1 MILVFWMLS
10 FKPIFSLSSFTFI
23 WRLFSSSS
31 LSAIRVVSSA
41 HIAAAKS
48 PRSCPTLCDP
58 IDSSPPGSAV
68 PGILQARTVEW
79 VAISFSS
86 AWKWK
91 VKVKSLSCVR
101 LFETSWTVAH
111 QAPPSMGFSRQDY
124 WSGVP
129 LPPLSAHIKTFF
141 NRRVRPKWE
150 DFPGGASDKEPVC
163 QCGRHQRLRLDPWVG
178 KIPWRRAWQQP
189 ASVFLPGES
198 HGQRNLQSMGSWSV
212 RHDWSNLA
220 CTHIRCTSR
229 LPWGSHQGEKKHDHA
244 QKWSEGNPEFFTT

>member
-10 FKPIFSLSSFTFI
+10 LKPIFSLSSFTFI

-31 LSAIRVVSSA
+31 LSAMRVVSSA

-48 PRSCPTLCDP
+48 LQSCPTLCDP
-58 IDSSPPGSAV
+58 KDGSPPVS
-68 PGILQARTVEW
+68 P
-79 VAISFSS
+79 
-86 AWKWK
+86 
-91 VKVKSLSCVR
+91 SL
-101 LFETSWTVAH
+101 
-111 QAPPSMGFSRQDY
+111 GFSRQEH
-124 WSGVP
+124 WSG
-129 LPPLSAHIKTFF
+129 LPFPSPMHESEKWKWSRSVVSDSSRPHELQPIRLLRPWDFPGKSTGVGCHCLLCLLTLRPFF

-150 DFPGGASDKEPVC
+150 NFPGGASDKEPVC
-163 QCGRHQRLRLDPWVG
+163 QCWRHQRLRLDPWVG

-189 ASVFLPGES
+189 ALVFLPGES

-220 CTHIRCTSR
+220 CTHIGCTSR

-244 QKWSEGNPEFFTT
+244 QKWS